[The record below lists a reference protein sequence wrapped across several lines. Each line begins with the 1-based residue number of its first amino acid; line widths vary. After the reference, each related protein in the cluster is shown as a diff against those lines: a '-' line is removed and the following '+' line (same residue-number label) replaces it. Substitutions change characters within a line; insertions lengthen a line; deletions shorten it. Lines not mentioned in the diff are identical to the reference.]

1 MNLNPQESVAVQGV
15 GVLLLAMDHQV
26 FTLWDKDGDDVLNI
40 ADLGHAMRSMNLNP
54 QEAELAELRA
64 TYDPNG
70 DESGGLTFEQ
80 FQQVIA
86 DSKAANPDDPAA
98 VIREALYA
106 FDRDENGKV
115 SVPDVQNML
124 RNLGDKMN
132 DGEVY
137 EIFEYLEADD
147 QGFLPH
153 ENWAQLMLNFS

>member
-1 MNLNPQESVAVQGV
+1 
-15 GVLLLAMDHQV
+15 MDHQV

-40 ADLGHAMRSMNLNP
+40 ADLGHALRSMNLNP
-54 QEAELAELRA
+54 QEVELAELAA

-80 FQQVIA
+80 FQQVVA
-86 DSKAANPDDPAA
+86 DSRARNEDDAASE
-98 VIREALYA
+98 IRQALKA
-106 FDRDENGKV
+106 FDRDENGMV

-137 EIFEYLEADD
+137 EIFEHLQADD
-147 QGFLPH
+147 QGFLPF